1 MGSSINGVPNS
12 WMVFFGKILLTW
24 MIWGY
29 PFFRKPP
36 YRYNLPQNQSKSSL
50 PVTGVIEHSLL
61 ENPPFGFSMAM
72 AATLCWMTPVT
83 GNRVTKRWSCYQWE
97 FQDSPWNLGLKIGPK
112 YLESVPPINRFL
124 LHGHVSSLKDLSQ
137 TLKKSMAFHAELSS
151 DQDWKDETKKSPT
164 GKQVSKRTGHD

>member
-97 FQDSPWNLGLKIGPK
+97 FQDSPWNLGLKNRPKISGIGTSNQ
-112 YLESVPPINRFL
+112 SVPVAWPCFKPQRPESNPKEIN
-124 LHGHVSSLKDLSQ
+124 GLSCRAKFRSG
-137 TLKKSMAFHAELSS
+137 LEGWNKKVPNG
-151 DQDWKDETKKSPT
+151 KT
-164 GKQVSKRTGHD
+164 GI